1 MPSFVYGKDLANQ
14 VQATAIVRNKQP
26 FSDWQVNK
34 FQIGK
39 KNYYLFVEN
48 SSFLTVVT
56 DKLDENVFYAVLE
69 SILSEL
75 GYITVYQQTAILD
88 SLKKQKFSFVRND
101 KSVNEI
107 ADTNLAVLKD
117 AASDLEVEFESM
129 PIQNK
134 DDKNLLFSLMLMEQM
149 DSEPFFVTHIA
160 LRANRFFPVKTHRPK
175 KGVKY
180 WNIEAD
186 FESLDT
192 WKEYAGKSVSENK
205 SVVKEIKRN
214 NMKLLTQYLDNT
226 NLPFNFHKK
235 EIKKQLK
242 QYLNEYL
249 LFDQISFANSNL
261 GDLNYYVWMFTKSLD
276 LEGFDMIILLFEDF
290 YEFLMHTGM
299 ITQAD
304 FQKIKRM
311 MLRLQLRQEDEVEDA
326 DDELAEFDAEDTD
339 AKISALIDKVY
350 QHPDE
355 YREMLDKN
363 LLPEDIADVI
373 RIILDEYE

>member
-34 FQIGK
+34 FQVGK